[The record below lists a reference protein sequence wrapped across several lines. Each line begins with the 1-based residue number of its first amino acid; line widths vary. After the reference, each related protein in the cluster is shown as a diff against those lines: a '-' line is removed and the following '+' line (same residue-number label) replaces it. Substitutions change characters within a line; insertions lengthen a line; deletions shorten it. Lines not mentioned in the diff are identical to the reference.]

1 MLYYKKTGETSSFCF
16 ILCPIPRII
25 PHYSH
30 KNRERDLIFKKSSF
44 FLCTFKF
51 KHYLCVAIEGNNP
64 RLTYDCLVV

>member
-30 KNRERDLIFKKSSF
+30 KKQVVQKTPEDYVVVVVVVVVVVAAVVAVVDARMELI
-44 FLCTFKF
+44 
-51 KHYLCVAIEGNNP
+51 HYH
-64 RLTYDCLVV
+64 

>member
-30 KNRERDLIFKKSSF
+30 KKQRKRPNFQKILIFP
-44 FLCTFKF
+44 L
-51 KHYLCVAIEGNNP
+51 YIQN
-64 RLTYDCLVV
+64 LTLPLRRN